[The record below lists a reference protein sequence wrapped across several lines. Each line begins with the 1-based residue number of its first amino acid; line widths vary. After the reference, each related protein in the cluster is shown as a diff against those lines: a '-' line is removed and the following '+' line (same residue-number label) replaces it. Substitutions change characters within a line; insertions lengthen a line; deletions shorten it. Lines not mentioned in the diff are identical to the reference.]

1 MSGQVKIL
9 VGKMECHIVVTSE
22 GADVDS
28 QPALLSS
35 DDSKNCVTING
46 EWSQRSVNLVVI

>member
-9 VGKMECHIVVTSE
+9 VGKMECLIVVTSE

-46 EWSQRSVNLVVI
+46 E